1 MKIKHQTI
9 RATLV
14 GVDPHLL
21 RPEHGEQATGDE

>member
-21 RPEHGEQATGDE
+21 HPEHGEQAIGDE